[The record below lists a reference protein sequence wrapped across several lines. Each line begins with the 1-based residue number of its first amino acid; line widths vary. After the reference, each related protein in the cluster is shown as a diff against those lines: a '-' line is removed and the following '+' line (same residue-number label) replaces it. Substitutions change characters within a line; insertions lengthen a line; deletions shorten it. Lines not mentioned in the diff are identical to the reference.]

1 MISCTEFIYSY
12 SELFKFIEKKGGKDA
27 IRKMCIRDSLVTVMW
42 ANEQFDPA
50 HPDTYSENVEEN
62 K

>member
-27 IRKMCIRDSLVTVMW
+27 IRTIMSKKGSALALKKT
-42 ANEQFDPA
+42 A
-50 HPDTYSENVEEN
+50 
-62 K
+62 